1 MALGK
6 KSKISLQSVFVGVI
20 AMNVIIIII
29 LMMTIIGCSRPT
41 VQSNTVQ
48 AGVWQVNVSSG
59 QEGFPAAQQAPVKVN
74 DSKPVVMVSFDN

>member
-29 LMMTIIGCSRPT
+29 LMMTIIGCSRPA
-41 VQSNTVQ
+41 VQSTAIQGRV
-48 AGVWQVNVSSG
+48 GQVNVSSG
-59 QEGFPAAQQAPVKVN
+59 QESLPAAQQAPVKVN